1 MKSNNHWSVR
11 LTLVALLARQQ
22 KPTLVTE
29 FVTAEWN
36 PARHAAD
43 QHGQEVAPGLAHG
56 TCFQTTAVRCCCSN
70 TLLLLFS
77 SNSSHSSTLCL
88 SQFRHRFWTA
98 RRTSPNNAVYG
109 TGLCACLLGKFSFM
123 KMPNFI
129 RQLSRNVCATSTA
142 ATRWAILCVRPRVG
156 CLSYNQ
162 KIGFF
167 VVDFRHVLE
176 WMARKRRNDIHTNII
191 FSYFYVV

>member
-1 MKSNNHWSVR
+1 MKSNYHWSVR
-11 LTLVALLARQQ
+11 LTLVPLLARQQ
-22 KPTLVTE
+22 KTTLVTE

-43 QHGQEVAPGLAHG
+43 QDGQEAAPGLAHG
-56 TCFQTTAVRCCCSN
+56 TCFQTTLVRCCCSN
-70 TLLLLFS
+70 ALLLLFW
-77 SNSSHSSTLCL
+77 NSSHSSTLCL
-88 SQFRHRFWTA
+88 SQFRHRFRTA
-98 RRTSPNNAVYG
+98 RRTSPNNAVNG

-162 KIGFF
+162 KIGF
-167 VVDFRHVLE
+167 L
-176 WMARKRRNDIHTNII
+176 WLI
-191 FSYFYVV
+191 FDMF